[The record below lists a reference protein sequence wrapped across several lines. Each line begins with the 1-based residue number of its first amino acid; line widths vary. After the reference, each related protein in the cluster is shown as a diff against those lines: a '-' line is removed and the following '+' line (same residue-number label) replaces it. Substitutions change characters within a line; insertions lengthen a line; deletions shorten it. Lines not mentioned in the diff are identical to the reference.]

1 MLVLG
6 RKINEA
12 IRIGRDIRIRV
23 VDIQAGIVRLGIE
36 APRDRAI
43 WRDEILVQIEKENH
57 RATQG
62 IRLCALGDYEPLL
75 PISPLSP
82 LNRLKSVRTG
92 EKRVKK
98 NATTKEKGGTRAKT
112 ARKKAAPQNSVE

>member
-6 RKINEA
+6 RKLNEA
-12 IRIGRDIRIRV
+12 IRIGRDIKIRV

-57 RATQG
+57 RAIQG
-62 IRLCALGDYEPLL
+62 VRLCAIGNYEPKL
-75 PISPLSP
+75 PISPLSQ

-92 EKRVKK
+92 EKKVKK
-98 NATTKEKGGTRAKT
+98 TATTTAKGGTRAT
-112 ARKKAAPQNSVE
+112 AARKKAAPKKSA